1 MQSAMLKFTSS
12 THYIHNVK
20 KVSSQFK
27 YKNIMLCDNRR
38 TIEFENPLE
47 TCCQMPKKIKL
58 CEYYR

>member
-1 MQSAMLKFTSS
+1 MLKFTSS

-38 TIEFENPLE
+38 TIEFENLKILLRRIIK
-47 TCCQMPKKIKL
+47 CLKK
-58 CEYYR
+58 